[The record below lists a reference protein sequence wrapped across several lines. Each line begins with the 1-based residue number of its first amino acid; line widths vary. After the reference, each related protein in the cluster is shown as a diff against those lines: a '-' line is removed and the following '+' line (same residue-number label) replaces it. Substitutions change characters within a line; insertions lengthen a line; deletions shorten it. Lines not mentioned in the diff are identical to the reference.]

1 MPKATMIMRCL
12 CSSRLWSRSLICGRP
27 ELELLYVTC
36 GWQWR
41 RFGRKWFVLH
51 LRVYSMH
58 NILHWNKGWERPK
71 ASRGVRF
78 SKRRKGGISLRAER
92 ISLCMIVKDEEEL
105 LPHCLASV
113 QGAVDEIIVVDTGS
127 SDRSAEIAQQYGAV
141 VVGFE
146 WCEDFAAA
154 RNAGLERASGDWILF
169 LDADEALDRAARE
182 QIMSWTT
189 VSGCDG
195 LFLNIHNYTGTGQ
208 QGVTVNPVLR
218 LFRNAPEHRFEGRI
232 HEQIAG
238 AICRRNPEAA
248 FHVTDMVIHHYG
260 YQTAIVERKDKVN
273 RNVRLLQQ
281 AVEEEPGQPFH
292 HYNLGVEYLRVGEAE
307 RALETFGVARMGID
321 PAVTSYA
328 HLLFK
333 YEVRCLQH
341 LNRWQEALNRI
352 DAALELFPE
361 YTDLMHHRGVCADAL
376 GDADQAEYS
385 LREAV
390 RMGPPP
396 PIYHTEEGIGTYQT
410 WYTLGRL
417 LEGRA
422 DLEGAVDAYVEA
434 VRAKSSLLPPLYR
447 IFRIMRVS
455 GQEHQIPELVR
466 ERFALSSEE
475 ATHKVLGILE
485 QSRCYDA
492 ALQLLSGISSQP
504 SAEMRERLS
513 VAEAMLQIQQGR
525 WNKARLKLEPVQR
538 KKGLLA
544 ISSAQW
550 LERLEWIEGK
560 EVNGDDPLTLW
571 LKLSSQVGEGTNE
584 ESAVQTGRTVGL
596 RATKKKD
603 MNSSMDVTVAG
614 AEYDGWQALGLLM
627 EGCVQSGRWKE
638 LHSLIQMCR
647 QQLAGEGLSV
657 GESVR
662 VGEKEK
668 EMEGKKEKGQMSD
681 IESFPGASDTLTGTS
696 WLVKG
701 LVSAADHHLEV
712 FAQHADGQKHRC
724 WPVVQHIRLE
734 LPGADGFES

>member
-1 MPKATMIMRCL
+1 
-12 CSSRLWSRSLICGRP
+12 
-27 ELELLYVTC
+27 
-36 GWQWR
+36 
-41 RFGRKWFVLH
+41 
-51 LRVYSMH
+51 
-58 NILHWNKGWERPK
+58 
-71 ASRGVRF
+71 
-78 SKRRKGGISLRAER
+78 
-92 ISLCMIVKDEEEL
+92 MIVKDEEEL

-127 SDRSAEIAQQYGAV
+127 SDRSAEIAQQYGALV
-141 VVGFE
+141 VRFE

-182 QIMSWTT
+182 QIRSWAA

-232 HEQIAG
+232 HEQIAA
-238 AICRRNPEAA
+238 AICRRNSEAA
-248 FHVTDMVIHHYG
+248 FHVTDMIIHHYG

-281 AVEEEPGQPFH
+281 AVEEEPDQPFH

-341 LNRWQEALNRI
+341 LNRWQEALDRI

-376 GDADQAEYS
+376 GDADRAECS

-492 ALQLLSGISSQP
+492 ALQLLSVISSQP

-544 ISSAQW
+544 ISSARW

-571 LKLSSQVGEGTNE
+571 LKLSSQLGVVTNE
-584 ESAVQTGRTVGL
+584 ESAVQIGRTVGL

-647 QQLAGEGLSV
+647 QQLAGE
-657 GESVR
+657 SVR

-668 EMEGKKEKGQMSD
+668 VMEGKKENGKAGDM
-681 IESFPGASDTLTGTS
+681 ESFPGASDTLTGTS

-712 FAQHADGQKHRC
+712 FAQHADGQRHRC

>member
-1 MPKATMIMRCL
+1 M
-12 CSSRLWSRSLICGRP
+12 
-27 ELELLYVTC
+27 
-36 GWQWR
+36 
-41 RFGRKWFVLH
+41 
-51 LRVYSMH
+51 
-58 NILHWNKGWERPK
+58 
-71 ASRGVRF
+71 
-78 SKRRKGGISLRAER
+78 RAER
-92 ISLCMIVKDEEEL
+92 ISLCMIVKNEEEL

-127 SDRSAEIAQQYGAV
+127 SDRSAEIAQQYGAL

-182 QIMSWTT
+182 QIRSWTL

-232 HEQIAG
+232 HEQIAA

-281 AVEEEPGQPFH
+281 AVEEEPDQPFH

-341 LNRWQEALNRI
+341 LNRWQEALDRI

-376 GDADQAEYS
+376 GDADRAEYS

-544 ISSAQW
+544 ISSARW

-571 LKLSSQVGEGTNE
+571 LKRSSQVGVVTNE
-584 ESAVQTGRTVGL
+584 EVIVQTGRTAGL
-596 RATKKKD
+596 RATTKKD
-603 MNSSMDVTVAG
+603 TDSSIDGMVAG
-614 AEYDGWQALGLLM
+614 TEYDGWQALGLMM

-668 EMEGKKEKGQMSD
+668 EMEGKKENGKVSD
-681 IESFPGASDTLTGTS
+681 IESFPGALDTLTGTS
-696 WLVKG
+696 WLVSG

-712 FAQHADGQKHRC
+712 FAQHADGQRHRC

>member
-1 MPKATMIMRCL
+1 
-12 CSSRLWSRSLICGRP
+12 
-27 ELELLYVTC
+27 
-36 GWQWR
+36 
-41 RFGRKWFVLH
+41 
-51 LRVYSMH
+51 
-58 NILHWNKGWERPK
+58 
-71 ASRGVRF
+71 
-78 SKRRKGGISLRAER
+78 
-92 ISLCMIVKDEEEL
+92 MIVKDEEEL

-169 LDADEALDRAARE
+169 LDADEALDRASRE
-182 QIMSWTT
+182 QIRSWTS

-232 HEQIAG
+232 HEQIAA
-238 AICRRNPEAA
+238 AICRANPEAA
-248 FHVTDMVIHHYG
+248 FHVTEMVIHHYG

-281 AVEEEPGQPFH
+281 AVEEEPDQPFH

-341 LNRWQEALNRI
+341 LNRWQEALDRI

-376 GDADQAEYS
+376 GDADRAELS

-417 LEGRA
+417 LEGKA

-544 ISSAQW
+544 ISSARW

-584 ESAVQTGRTVGL
+584 EPDVQTGRIAGL

-603 MNSSMDVTVAG
+603 MDSSIDETVAG
-614 AEYDGWQALGLLM
+614 TEYDGWQALGLMM
-627 EGCVQSGRWKE
+627 EGGVQSGRWKE

-657 GESVR
+657 EQSVR

-668 EMEGKKEKGQMSD
+668 EMEGKKENGKVSD
-681 IESFPGASDTLTGTS
+681 IDSFPGASDTLTGTS

-712 FAQHADGQKHRC
+712 FAQHTDGQRHRC

>member
-1 MPKATMIMRCL
+1 MRA
-12 CSSRLWSRSLICGRP
+12 
-27 ELELLYVTC
+27 
-36 GWQWR
+36 
-41 RFGRKWFVLH
+41 K
-51 LRVYSMH
+51 
-58 NILHWNKGWERPK
+58 
-71 ASRGVRF
+71 
-78 SKRRKGGISLRAER
+78 R
-92 ISLCMIVKDEEEL
+92 ISLCLIVKDEEEL
-105 LPHCLASV
+105 LPHCLSSV
-113 QGAVDEIIVVDTGS
+113 QGAVDEVIVVDTGS

-146 WCEDFAAA
+146 WCDDFAAA

-182 QIMSWTT
+182 QIRSWTT

-232 HEQIAG
+232 HEQIAA

-248 FHVTDMVIHHYG
+248 FHVTDMIIHHYG

-281 AVEEEPGQPFH
+281 AVEEEPDQPFH

-341 LNRWQEALNRI
+341 LNRWQEALDRI

-361 YTDLMHHRGVCADAL
+361 YTDLMHHRGVCADEL
-376 GDADQAEYS
+376 GDADRAECS

-417 LEGRA
+417 LEGKA

-455 GQEHQIPELVR
+455 GQEHQIPELVT
-466 ERFALSSEE
+466 ERFALGSEE

-485 QSRCYDA
+485 QSRCYEA
-492 ALQLLSGISSQP
+492 ALQLLTGVSTQP

-525 WNKARLKLEPVQR
+525 WHKARLKLEPVQR

-544 ISSAQW
+544 ISSARW
-550 LERLEWIEGK
+550 LERLEWLEGK
-560 EVNGDDPLTLW
+560 EVSGDDPLTLW
-571 LKLSSQVGEGTNE
+571 LKRGSQVGAVTNE
-584 ESAVQTGRTVGL
+584 EPAVQTGRIAGL
-596 RATKKKD
+596 RATKKRDTDSD
-603 MNSSMDVTVAG
+603 MDGTVAG
-614 AEYDGWQALGLLM
+614 AEYDGWQALGLMM

-647 QQLAGEGLSV
+647 QQLVGDDLSV
-657 GESVR
+657 GDSIR
-662 VGEKEK
+662 VEEKEK
-668 EMEGKKEKGQMSD
+668 EMDGKKENGKVSD

-712 FAQHADGQKHRC
+712 FAQHTDGQRHRC

-734 LPGADGFES
+734 LPGADGFEN

>member
-1 MPKATMIMRCL
+1 M
-12 CSSRLWSRSLICGRP
+12 
-27 ELELLYVTC
+27 
-36 GWQWR
+36 
-41 RFGRKWFVLH
+41 
-51 LRVYSMH
+51 
-58 NILHWNKGWERPK
+58 
-71 ASRGVRF
+71 
-78 SKRRKGGISLRAER
+78 RAER

-113 QGAVDEIIVVDTGS
+113 QGAVDEIIVVDTDS
-127 SDRSAEIAQQYGAV
+127 SDRSAEIAQQYGALV
-141 VVGFE
+141 VRFE

-182 QIMSWTT
+182 QIRSWTT

-195 LFLNIHNYTGTGQ
+195 LFLNIHNYTGSGQ

-232 HEQIAG
+232 HEQIAA

-281 AVEEEPGQPFH
+281 AVEEEPDQPFH

-307 RALETFGVARMGID
+307 RALETFGMARMGID

-341 LNRWQEALNRI
+341 LNRWQEALDRI

-376 GDADQAEYS
+376 GDADRAEYS

-410 WYTLGRL
+410 WHTLGRL

-466 ERFALSSEE
+466 ERFALSSEG

-544 ISSAQW
+544 ISSARW

-560 EVNGDDPLTLW
+560 KVNGDDPLTLW
-571 LKLSSQVGEGTNE
+571 LKRSSQVGEGTNE

-596 RATKKKD
+596 RAIKKKD
-603 MNSSMDVTVAG
+603 MDSSIDGTVAG
-614 AEYDGWQALGLLM
+614 REYDGWQALGLMM

-647 QQLAGEGLSV
+647 QQLAGAGLSV
-657 GESVR
+657 EQSVR
-662 VGEKEK
+662 MGEKEK
-668 EMEGKKEKGQMSD
+668 EMEGKKENGKVSD
-681 IESFPGASDTLTGTS
+681 IDSFPGASDTLTGTS

-701 LVSAADHHLEV
+701 LISAADHHLEV
-712 FAQHADGQKHRC
+712 FAQHADGQRHRC

>member
-1 MPKATMIMRCL
+1 M
-12 CSSRLWSRSLICGRP
+12 
-27 ELELLYVTC
+27 
-36 GWQWR
+36 
-41 RFGRKWFVLH
+41 
-51 LRVYSMH
+51 
-58 NILHWNKGWERPK
+58 
-71 ASRGVRF
+71 
-78 SKRRKGGISLRAER
+78 RAER

-113 QGAVDEIIVVDTGS
+113 QGAVDEMIVVDTGS
-127 SDRSAEIAQQYGAV
+127 SDRSAEIAKQYGAV
-141 VVGFE
+141 VVAFE

-182 QIMSWTT
+182 QIRSWTA

-218 LFRNAPEHRFEGRI
+218 LFRNASEHRFEGRI
-232 HEQIAG
+232 HEQIAA

-281 AVEEEPGQPFH
+281 AVEEEPDQPFH

-321 PAVTSYA
+321 PAMTSYA

-341 LNRWQEALNRI
+341 LNRWQEALDRI

-376 GDADQAEYS
+376 GDADRAEYS
-385 LREAV
+385 LREAI

-525 WNKARLKLEPVQR
+525 WNKARLKLEPVRR

-544 ISSAQW
+544 ISSARW

-560 EVNGDDPLTLW
+560 KVNGDDPLTLW
-571 LKLSSQVGEGTNE
+571 LKRSSQVGEGTNE

-603 MNSSMDVTVAG
+603 MDSSIDGMVAG
-614 AEYDGWQALGLLM
+614 TEYDGWQALGLMM

-647 QQLAGEGLSV
+647 QQLAGAGLLV
-657 GESVR
+657 GESGR
-662 VGEKEK
+662 VEEKEK
-668 EMEGKKEKGQMSD
+668 EMEGKKENGKAGDM
-681 IESFPGASDTLTGTS
+681 ESFPGASDTLTGTS

-712 FAQHADGQKHRC
+712 FAQHADGQRHRC

>member
-1 MPKATMIMRCL
+1 M
-12 CSSRLWSRSLICGRP
+12 
-27 ELELLYVTC
+27 
-36 GWQWR
+36 
-41 RFGRKWFVLH
+41 
-51 LRVYSMH
+51 
-58 NILHWNKGWERPK
+58 
-71 ASRGVRF
+71 
-78 SKRRKGGISLRAER
+78 RAER

-127 SDRSAEIAQQYGAV
+127 SDRSAEIAQQYGAL

-169 LDADEALDRAARE
+169 LDADEALDRVARE
-182 QIMSWTT
+182 QIRSWTS

-232 HEQIAG
+232 HEQIAA

-281 AVEEEPGQPFH
+281 AVEEEPNQPFH

-333 YEVRCLQH
+333 YEIRCLQH
-341 LNRWQEALNRI
+341 LNRWQEALDRI

-376 GDADQAEYS
+376 GDADRAEYS

-492 ALQLLSGISSQP
+492 ALQLLPGISSQP

-538 KKGLLA
+538 KKGMLA
-544 ISSAQW
+544 ISSARW

-584 ESAVQTGRTVGL
+584 EPDVKTGRIAGL

-603 MNSSMDVTVAG
+603 TDSGMDGTVAG
-614 AEYDGWQALGLLM
+614 AEYDGWQALGLMM

-657 GESVR
+657 EQSVR

-668 EMEGKKEKGQMSD
+668 EMEGKKENGKVSD
-681 IESFPGASDTLTGTS
+681 IDSFPGASDTLTGTS

-712 FAQHADGQKHRC
+712 FAQHTDGQRHRC

>member
-1 MPKATMIMRCL
+1 
-12 CSSRLWSRSLICGRP
+12 
-27 ELELLYVTC
+27 
-36 GWQWR
+36 
-41 RFGRKWFVLH
+41 
-51 LRVYSMH
+51 
-58 NILHWNKGWERPK
+58 
-71 ASRGVRF
+71 
-78 SKRRKGGISLRAER
+78 
-92 ISLCMIVKDEEEL
+92 MIVKDEEEL

-113 QGAVDEIIVVDTGS
+113 QGAVDEMIVVDTGS

-141 VVGFE
+141 VVAFE

-182 QIMSWTT
+182 QIRSWTA

-218 LFRNAPEHRFEGRI
+218 LFRNAPSHRFEGRI
-232 HEQIAG
+232 HEQIAA
-238 AICRRNPEAA
+238 AICRGNPEAA

-281 AVEEEPGQPFH
+281 AVEEEPDQPFH

-341 LNRWQEALNRI
+341 LNRWQEALDRI

-361 YTDLMHHRGVCADAL
+361 YTDLMHHRAVCAEAL
-376 GDADQAEYS
+376 GDADLAEYS
-385 LREAV
+385 LREAI

-417 LEGRA
+417 LEGRG

-466 ERFALSSEE
+466 ERFALGSEE

-492 ALQLLSGISSQP
+492 ALQLLPDVSSQP
-504 SAEMRERLS
+504 TGEMRERLS

-544 ISSAQW
+544 ISSARW
-550 LERLEWIEGK
+550 LERLKWVEGK

-571 LKLSSQVGEGTNE
+571 LKRSSQLGAVTNE
-584 ESAVQTGRTVGL
+584 EMVVQAGRTVGL
-596 RATKKKD
+596 RATTKKD
-603 MNSSMDVTVAG
+603 MDSGMDGTVAG
-614 AEYDGWQALGLLM
+614 AEYDGWQALGLMM

-638 LHSLIQMCR
+638 LHSLIQICR

-662 VGEKEK
+662 AGEKEK
-668 EMEGKKEKGQMSD
+668 EMEGKMEKGKAGDM
-681 IESFPGASDTLTGTS
+681 ESFPGASDTLTGTS

-701 LVSAADHHLEV
+701 LVSAADHHLEI
-712 FAQHADGQKHRC
+712 FAQHADGQRHRC

>member
-1 MPKATMIMRCL
+1 
-12 CSSRLWSRSLICGRP
+12 
-27 ELELLYVTC
+27 
-36 GWQWR
+36 
-41 RFGRKWFVLH
+41 
-51 LRVYSMH
+51 
-58 NILHWNKGWERPK
+58 
-71 ASRGVRF
+71 
-78 SKRRKGGISLRAER
+78 
-92 ISLCMIVKDEEEL
+92 MIVKDEEEL

-141 VVGFE
+141 VVRVE

-169 LDADEALDRAARE
+169 LDADEALDRVARE
-182 QIMSWTT
+182 QIRSWTS

-232 HEQIAG
+232 HEQIAA

-281 AVEEEPGQPFH
+281 AVEEEPDQPFH

-333 YEVRCLQH
+333 YEIRCLQH
-341 LNRWQEALNRI
+341 LNRWQEALDRI

-376 GDADQAEYS
+376 GDADRAELS

-475 ATHKVLGILE
+475 AAHKVLGILE
-485 QSRCYDA
+485 QSRCYDV

-544 ISSAQW
+544 ISSARW

-560 EVNGDDPLTLW
+560 KANGDDPLTLW
-571 LKLSSQVGEGTNE
+571 LKRSSQVGEGTNE

-603 MNSSMDVTVAG
+603 MDSSIDGTVAG
-614 AEYDGWQALGLLM
+614 TEYDGWQALGLMM

-657 GESVR
+657 EQSVR

-668 EMEGKKEKGQMSD
+668 EMEGKKENGKVSD

-712 FAQHADGQKHRC
+712 FAQHADGQRHRC
-724 WPVVQHIRLE
+724 WPIVQHIRLE
-734 LPGADGFES
+734 LPGADGFEI

>member
-1 MPKATMIMRCL
+1 M
-12 CSSRLWSRSLICGRP
+12 
-27 ELELLYVTC
+27 
-36 GWQWR
+36 Q
-41 RFGRKWFVLH
+41 
-51 LRVYSMH
+51 
-58 NILHWNKGWERPK
+58 
-71 ASRGVRF
+71 
-78 SKRRKGGISLRAER
+78 AER

-113 QGAVDEIIVVDTGS
+113 QGAVDEVIVVDTGS
-127 SDRSAEIAQQYGAV
+127 SDRSAKIAQQYGAMV
-141 VVGFE
+141 VAFE
-146 WCEDFAAA
+146 WCDDFAAA

-182 QIMSWTT
+182 QIRSWTT

-232 HEQIAG
+232 HEQIAV
-238 AICRRNPEAA
+238 AICRGNPEAA

-260 YQTAIVERKDKVN
+260 YQTAIVESKDKVN

-281 AVEEEPGQPFH
+281 AVEEEPDQPFH

-307 RALETFGVARMGID
+307 RALETFAVARMGID

-341 LNRWQEALNRI
+341 LNRWQEALDRI

-376 GDADQAEYS
+376 GDADRAELS

-417 LEGRA
+417 LEGKA

-455 GQEHQIPELVR
+455 GQEHQIPELVT
-466 ERFALSSEE
+466 ERFALGSEE

-485 QSRCYDA
+485 QSRCYEA
-492 ALQLLSGISSQP
+492 ALELLSGVFSQP
-504 SAEMRERLS
+504 SGEMRERLS
-513 VAEAMLQIQQGR
+513 VAEAMLHIQQGR
-525 WNKARLKLEPVQR
+525 WNKARLKLEPVKR

-544 ISSAQW
+544 LPSARW

-560 EVNGDDPLTLW
+560 EINGDDPLTLW
-571 LKLSSQVGEGTNE
+571 LKRSSQVGAITNE
-584 ESAVQTGRTVGL
+584 EPAVQTGRIAGL

-603 MNSSMDVTVAG
+603 TDSGMDGTVAG
-614 AEYDGWQALGLLM
+614 AEYDGWQALGLMM
-627 EGCVQSGRWKE
+627 EGCIQSGRWKE

-647 QQLAGEGLSV
+647 QQLVGDDLSV
-657 GESVR
+657 GENVR
-662 VGEKEK
+662 VEEKENLN
-668 EMEGKKEKGQMSD
+668 ENGM
-681 IESFPGASDTLTGTS
+681 ESFPGASDTLAGTD

-701 LVSAADHHLEV
+701 LVSAVDHHLEV
-712 FAQHADGQKHRC
+712 FAQRTNGQRHRC

-734 LPGADGFES
+734 LPGSDGFES

>member
-1 MPKATMIMRCL
+1 
-12 CSSRLWSRSLICGRP
+12 
-27 ELELLYVTC
+27 
-36 GWQWR
+36 
-41 RFGRKWFVLH
+41 
-51 LRVYSMH
+51 
-58 NILHWNKGWERPK
+58 
-71 ASRGVRF
+71 
-78 SKRRKGGISLRAER
+78 
-92 ISLCMIVKDEEEL
+92 MIVKDEEEL

-127 SDRSAEIAQQYGAV
+127 SDRSAEIAQQYGAL

-146 WCEDFAAA
+146 WCDDFAAA

-182 QIMSWTT
+182 QIRSWTS

-232 HEQIAG
+232 HEQIAA
-238 AICRRNPEAA
+238 AICRGNPEAA

-281 AVEEEPGQPFH
+281 AVEEEPDQPFH

-307 RALETFGVARMGID
+307 RALETFGVARMGIN

-333 YEVRCLQH
+333 YEVRCLQQ
-341 LNRWQEALNRI
+341 LNRWREALDRI

-361 YTDLMHHRGVCADAL
+361 YTDLMHHHGVCAEAL
-376 GDADQAEYS
+376 GDADRAEYS
-385 LREAV
+385 LREAI

-544 ISSAQW
+544 ISSARW
-550 LERLEWIEGK
+550 LERLEWIEGEK
-560 EVNGDDPLTLW
+560 ANGDDPLTLW
-571 LKLSSQVGEGTNE
+571 LKRSSQVGEGTNE

-603 MNSSMDVTVAG
+603 MDSSIDGTVAG
-614 AEYDGWQALGLLM
+614 TEYDGWQALGLMM

-657 GESVR
+657 EQSVR

-668 EMEGKKEKGQMSD
+668 EMEGKKENGKVSD
-681 IESFPGASDTLTGTS
+681 IDSFPGASDTLTGTS

-712 FAQHADGQKHRC
+712 FAQHADGQRHRC

>member
-1 MPKATMIMRCL
+1 M
-12 CSSRLWSRSLICGRP
+12 
-27 ELELLYVTC
+27 
-36 GWQWR
+36 
-41 RFGRKWFVLH
+41 
-51 LRVYSMH
+51 
-58 NILHWNKGWERPK
+58 
-71 ASRGVRF
+71 
-78 SKRRKGGISLRAER
+78 RAER

-182 QIMSWTT
+182 QIRSWTA

-232 HEQIAG
+232 HEQIAA
-238 AICRRNPEAA
+238 AICRRNSEAA

-281 AVEEEPGQPFH
+281 AVEEEPDQPFH

-307 RALETFGVARMGID
+307 QALETFGVARTGID

-333 YEVRCLQH
+333 YEIRCLQH

-492 ALQLLSGISSQP
+492 ALQLLSVISSQP

-603 MNSSMDVTVAG
+603 MDSSMDVTVAG

-647 QQLAGEGLSV
+647 QQLAGDDLSV

-662 VGEKEK
+662 VEEEEKEKEK
-668 EMEGKKEKGQMSD
+668 EMEGKKENGKAGDM
-681 IESFPGASDTLTGTS
+681 ESFPGASDTLTGTS

-712 FAQHADGQKHRC
+712 FAQHADGQRHRC

>member
-1 MPKATMIMRCL
+1 M
-12 CSSRLWSRSLICGRP
+12 
-27 ELELLYVTC
+27 
-36 GWQWR
+36 
-41 RFGRKWFVLH
+41 
-51 LRVYSMH
+51 
-58 NILHWNKGWERPK
+58 
-71 ASRGVRF
+71 
-78 SKRRKGGISLRAER
+78 RAER
-92 ISLCMIVKDEEEL
+92 ISLCMIVKDEEEW

-127 SDRSAEIAQQYGAV
+127 SDRSAEIVQQYGALV
-141 VVGFE
+141 VRFE
-146 WCEDFAAA
+146 WRDDFAAA

-169 LDADEALDRAARE
+169 LDADEALDRVARE
-182 QIMSWTT
+182 QIRSWTS

-232 HEQIAG
+232 HEQIAA

-281 AVEEEPGQPFH
+281 AVEEEPDQPFH

-307 RALETFGVARMGID
+307 RALETFGVARMGIN

-333 YEVRCLQH
+333 YEVRCLQQ
-341 LNRWQEALNRI
+341 LNRWREALDRI

-361 YTDLMHHRGVCADAL
+361 YTDLMHHHGVCAEAL
-376 GDADQAEYS
+376 GDADRAEYS
-385 LREAV
+385 LREAI

-544 ISSAQW
+544 ISSARW
-550 LERLEWIEGK
+550 LERLEWIEGEK
-560 EVNGDDPLTLW
+560 ANGDDPLTLW
-571 LKLSSQVGEGTNE
+571 LKRSSQVGEGTNE

-603 MNSSMDVTVAG
+603 MDSSIDGTVAG
-614 AEYDGWQALGLLM
+614 TEYDGWQALGLMM

-657 GESVR
+657 EQSVR

-668 EMEGKKEKGQMSD
+668 EMEGKKENGKVSD

-712 FAQHADGQKHRC
+712 FAQHADGQRHRC
-724 WPVVQHIRLE
+724 WPIVQHIRLE

>member
-1 MPKATMIMRCL
+1 
-12 CSSRLWSRSLICGRP
+12 
-27 ELELLYVTC
+27 
-36 GWQWR
+36 
-41 RFGRKWFVLH
+41 
-51 LRVYSMH
+51 
-58 NILHWNKGWERPK
+58 
-71 ASRGVRF
+71 
-78 SKRRKGGISLRAER
+78 
-92 ISLCMIVKDEEEL
+92 MIVKDEEEL

-113 QGAVDEIIVVDTGS
+113 QGAVDEMIVVDTGS
-127 SDRSAEIAQQYGAV
+127 SDRSAEIAKQYGAV
-141 VVGFE
+141 VVAFE

-182 QIMSWTT
+182 QIRSWTA

-218 LFRNAPEHRFEGRI
+218 LFRNASEHRFEGRI
-232 HEQIAG
+232 HEQIAA

-281 AVEEEPGQPFH
+281 AVEEEPDQPFH

-321 PAVTSYA
+321 PAMTSYA

-341 LNRWQEALNRI
+341 LNRWQEALDRI

-361 YTDLMHHRGVCADAL
+361 YTDLMHYRGICAEAL
-376 GDADQAEYS
+376 GDADRAEYS
-385 LREAV
+385 LREAI

-466 ERFALSSEE
+466 ERFALVSEE

-492 ALQLLSGISSQP
+492 ALQLLSGVSSQP
-504 SAEMRERLS
+504 TGEMRERLS

-525 WNKARLKLEPVQR
+525 WNKARLKLEPVRR

-544 ISSAQW
+544 ISSARW
-550 LERLEWIEGK
+550 LERLEWVEGK

-571 LKLSSQVGEGTNE
+571 LKRSSQVGEGTNE

-603 MNSSMDVTVAG
+603 MDSSIDGMVAG
-614 AEYDGWQALGLLM
+614 TEYDGWQALGLMM

-647 QQLAGEGLSV
+647 QQLAGESG
-657 GESVR
+657 R
-662 VGEKEK
+662 VEEKEK
-668 EMEGKKEKGQMSD
+668 EMEGKKENGKAGDM
-681 IESFPGASDTLTGTS
+681 ESFPGASDTLTGTS

-712 FAQHADGQKHRC
+712 FAQHADGQRHRC

>member
-1 MPKATMIMRCL
+1 
-12 CSSRLWSRSLICGRP
+12 
-27 ELELLYVTC
+27 
-36 GWQWR
+36 
-41 RFGRKWFVLH
+41 
-51 LRVYSMH
+51 
-58 NILHWNKGWERPK
+58 
-71 ASRGVRF
+71 
-78 SKRRKGGISLRAER
+78 
-92 ISLCMIVKDEEEL
+92 MIVKDEEEL

-113 QGAVDEIIVVDTGS
+113 QGAVDEVIVVDTGS
-127 SDRSAEIAQQYGAV
+127 TDRSAEIAQQHGAV
-141 VVGFE
+141 VVRFE
-146 WCEDFAAA
+146 WCDDFAAA

-169 LDADEALDRAARE
+169 LDADEALDATARE
-182 QIMSWTT
+182 QIRSWTT

-208 QGVTVNPVLR
+208 QGGTVNPVLR
-218 LFRNAPEHRFEGRI
+218 LFRNAPEHRFQGRI
-232 HEQIAG
+232 HEQIAA
-238 AICRRNPEAA
+238 AICRGNPDAV

-281 AVEEEPGQPFH
+281 AVEEEPDQPFH
-292 HYNLGVEYLRVGEAE
+292 YYNLGVEYLRVGEAE
-307 RALETFGVARMGID
+307 RALEMFGVARMGID
-321 PAVTSYA
+321 PTVTSYA

-341 LNRWQEALNRI
+341 LNRWQEALDRI

-361 YTDLMHHRGVCADAL
+361 YTDLMHHRGMCADAL
-376 GDADQAEYS
+376 GDADRAELS

-396 PIYHTEEGIGTYQT
+396 AIYHTEEGIGTYQT

-455 GQEHQIPELVR
+455 GQEHQIPELVT
-466 ERFALSSEE
+466 ERFALGSKE

-492 ALQLLSGISSQP
+492 ALELLSALSSQP
-504 SAEMRERLS
+504 SGEMRERLS
-513 VAEAMLQIQQGR
+513 VAEAMLQIQRGR
-525 WNKARLKLEPVQR
+525 WNKARLKLEPVKR

-544 ISSAQW
+544 VPSAQW

-560 EVNGDDPLTLW
+560 EVSGDDPLTLW
-571 LKLSSQVGEGTNE
+571 LKRSSQLGEGTNE
-584 ESAVQTGRTVGL
+584 ESSVSG
-596 RATKKKD
+596 
-603 MNSSMDVTVAG
+603 TVAG
-614 AEYDGWQALGLLM
+614 AEYDGWQALGLMM
-627 EGCVQSGRWKE
+627 EGCVQSGQWKE

-647 QQLAGEGLSV
+647 QQLAGDDLSV

-668 EMEGKKEKGQMSD
+668 ENLNVNE
-681 IESFPGASDTLTGTS
+681 IESFPGASDSRAGTS
-696 WLVKG
+696 SLVKG

-712 FAQHADGQKHRC
+712 FAQHTNGNRHRC

>member
-1 MPKATMIMRCL
+1 
-12 CSSRLWSRSLICGRP
+12 
-27 ELELLYVTC
+27 
-36 GWQWR
+36 
-41 RFGRKWFVLH
+41 
-51 LRVYSMH
+51 
-58 NILHWNKGWERPK
+58 
-71 ASRGVRF
+71 
-78 SKRRKGGISLRAER
+78 
-92 ISLCMIVKDEEEL
+92 MIVKDEEEL

-127 SDRSAEIAQQYGAV
+127 SDRSAEIAQQYGALV
-141 VVGFE
+141 VRFE

-182 QIMSWTT
+182 QIRSWTA

-232 HEQIAG
+232 HEQIAA
-238 AICRRNPEAA
+238 AICRSNSEAA

-281 AVEEEPGQPFH
+281 AVEEEPDQPFH

-341 LNRWQEALNRI
+341 LNRWQEALDRI

-376 GDADQAEYS
+376 GDADRAEYS

-544 ISSAQW
+544 ISSARW

-560 EVNGDDPLTLW
+560 KANGDDPLTLW
-571 LKLSSQVGEGTNE
+571 LKRSSQVGEGTNE

-603 MNSSMDVTVAG
+603 MDSSIDGTVAG
-614 AEYDGWQALGLLM
+614 TEYDGWQALGLMM

-657 GESVR
+657 EQSVR

-668 EMEGKKEKGQMSD
+668 EMEGKKENGKVSD
-681 IESFPGASDTLTGTS
+681 IDSFPGASDTLTGTS

-712 FAQHADGQKHRC
+712 FAQHTDGQRHRC

>member
-1 MPKATMIMRCL
+1 
-12 CSSRLWSRSLICGRP
+12 
-27 ELELLYVTC
+27 
-36 GWQWR
+36 
-41 RFGRKWFVLH
+41 
-51 LRVYSMH
+51 
-58 NILHWNKGWERPK
+58 
-71 ASRGVRF
+71 
-78 SKRRKGGISLRAER
+78 
-92 ISLCMIVKDEEEL
+92 MIVKDEEEL

-113 QGAVDEIIVVDTGS
+113 QGAVDEIIVVDTDS
-127 SDRSAEIAQQYGAV
+127 SDRSAEIAQQYGALV
-141 VVGFE
+141 VRFE

-182 QIMSWTT
+182 QIRSWTT

-195 LFLNIHNYTGTGQ
+195 LFLNIHNYTGSGQ

-232 HEQIAG
+232 HEQIAA

-281 AVEEEPGQPFH
+281 AVEEEPDQPFH

-307 RALETFGVARMGID
+307 RALETFGMARMGID

-341 LNRWQEALNRI
+341 LNRWQEALDRI

-376 GDADQAEYS
+376 GDADRAEYS

-410 WYTLGRL
+410 WHTLGRL

-466 ERFALSSEE
+466 ERFALSSEG

-544 ISSAQW
+544 ISSARW

-560 EVNGDDPLTLW
+560 KVNGDDPLTLW
-571 LKLSSQVGEGTNE
+571 LKRSSQVGEGTNE

-596 RATKKKD
+596 RAIKKKD
-603 MNSSMDVTVAG
+603 MDSSIDGTVAG
-614 AEYDGWQALGLLM
+614 REYDGWQALGLMM

-647 QQLAGEGLSV
+647 QQLAGAGLSV
-657 GESVR
+657 EQSVR
-662 VGEKEK
+662 MGEKEK
-668 EMEGKKEKGQMSD
+668 EMEGKKENGKVSD
-681 IESFPGASDTLTGTS
+681 IDSFPGASDTLTGTS

-712 FAQHADGQKHRC
+712 FAQHTDGQRHRC

>member
-1 MPKATMIMRCL
+1 
-12 CSSRLWSRSLICGRP
+12 
-27 ELELLYVTC
+27 
-36 GWQWR
+36 
-41 RFGRKWFVLH
+41 
-51 LRVYSMH
+51 
-58 NILHWNKGWERPK
+58 
-71 ASRGVRF
+71 
-78 SKRRKGGISLRAER
+78 
-92 ISLCMIVKDEEEL
+92 MIVKDEEEL
-105 LPHCLASV
+105 LPQCLASV
-113 QGAVDEIIVVDTGS
+113 QGAVDEMIVVDTGS
-127 SDRSAEIAQQYGAV
+127 SDRSVQIAQQHGAV
-141 VVGFE
+141 VVPFE
-146 WCEDFAAA
+146 WCDDFAAA
-154 RNAGLERASGDWILF
+154 RNAGLEQASGDWILF
-169 LDADEALDRAARE
+169 LDADEALDGAARE
-182 QIMSWTT
+182 QIRSWTA

-208 QGVTVNPVLR
+208 QGATVNPVLR
-218 LFRNAPEHRFEGRI
+218 LFRNAPGHRFEGRI
-232 HEQIAG
+232 HEQIAA
-238 AICRRNPEAA
+238 AICRGNPEAA

-260 YQTAIVERKDKVN
+260 YQTAIVESKDKVN

-281 AVEEEPGQPFH
+281 AVEEEPDQPFH

-341 LNRWQEALNRI
+341 LNRWQEALDRI

-376 GDADQAEYS
+376 GDTDRAEYS
-385 LREAV
+385 FREAV

-396 PIYHTEEGIGTYQT
+396 PVYHTEEGMGTYQT

-466 ERFALSSEE
+466 ERFALGSEE
-475 ATHKVLGILE
+475 VTHKVLGILE

-492 ALQLLSGISSQP
+492 ALQLLPGISSQP
-504 SAEMRERLS
+504 TGEMRERLS
-513 VAEAMLQIQQGR
+513 VAEAMLHIQQGR
-525 WNKARLKLEPVQR
+525 WNKARQKLQPVQR
-538 KKGLLA
+538 KKGQLA
-544 ISSAQW
+544 ILSARW

-571 LKLSSQVGEGTNE
+571 LKRSSQLGVVTNE
-584 ESAVQTGRTVGL
+584 ELVGQTGRTVGL
-596 RATKKKD
+596 RATTKKVMD
-603 MNSSMDVTVAG
+603 PSMDGTIAG
-614 AEYDGWQALGLLM
+614 AEYDGWQALGLMM

-662 VGEKEK
+662 AGEKENL
-668 EMEGKKEKGQMSD
+668 MEGKKEKGKAGD
-681 IESFPGASDTLTGTS
+681 TESFPGASDTLTGTS

-712 FAQHADGQKHRC
+712 LVQHTDGQRHHC
-724 WPVVQHIRLE
+724 WPVIQHIRLE
-734 LPGADGFES
+734 LPGVDGFES

>member
-1 MPKATMIMRCL
+1 
-12 CSSRLWSRSLICGRP
+12 
-27 ELELLYVTC
+27 
-36 GWQWR
+36 
-41 RFGRKWFVLH
+41 
-51 LRVYSMH
+51 
-58 NILHWNKGWERPK
+58 
-71 ASRGVRF
+71 
-78 SKRRKGGISLRAER
+78 LRADR

-113 QGAVDEIIVVDTGS
+113 QGAVDEMIVVDTGS
-127 SDRSAEIAQQYGAV
+127 SDHSAEIAKQYGAEV
-141 VVGFE
+141 VAFE
-146 WCEDFAAA
+146 WCDDFAAA

-182 QIMSWTT
+182 QIRSWTG

-232 HEQIAG
+232 HEQIAA
-238 AICRRNPEAA
+238 AICRGNPEAA

-281 AVEEEPGQPFH
+281 AVEEEPDQPFH

-307 RALETFGVARMGID
+307 RALETFAVARMGID

-341 LNRWQEALNRI
+341 LNRWQEALDRI

-376 GDADQAEYS
+376 GDADRAEYS

-455 GQEHQIPELVR
+455 GQEHQIPELVT
-466 ERFALSSEE
+466 ERFALRSEE

-485 QSRCYDA
+485 QSRCYEA
-492 ALQLLSGISSQP
+492 ALQLLPGVSTQP
-504 SAEMRERLS
+504 SGEMRERLS

-525 WNKARLKLEPVQR
+525 WHKARLKLEPVQR

-544 ISSAQW
+544 ISSARW

-571 LKLSSQVGEGTNE
+571 LKRSSQVGEGTNE

-603 MNSSMDVTVAG
+603 MNSSMDGTFAE
-614 AEYDGWQALGLLM
+614 AEYDSWQALGLLM

-647 QQLAGEGLSV
+647 QQLAGDDSSV

-662 VGEKEK
+662 VEEKEILN
-668 EMEGKKEKGQMSD
+668 ENGV
-681 IESFPGASDTLTGTS
+681 ESFPGASDTLAGTS

-712 FAQHADGQKHRC
+712 FAQRTNGQRHRC
-724 WPVVQHIRLE
+724 WPVIQHIRLE

>member
-1 MPKATMIMRCL
+1 
-12 CSSRLWSRSLICGRP
+12 
-27 ELELLYVTC
+27 
-36 GWQWR
+36 
-41 RFGRKWFVLH
+41 
-51 LRVYSMH
+51 
-58 NILHWNKGWERPK
+58 
-71 ASRGVRF
+71 
-78 SKRRKGGISLRAER
+78 
-92 ISLCMIVKDEEEL
+92 MIVKDEEEL

-113 QGAVDEIIVVDTGS
+113 QGAVDEMIVVDTGS
-127 SDRSAEIAQQYGAV
+127 SDHSAEIAKQYGAEV
-141 VVGFE
+141 VAFE
-146 WCEDFAAA
+146 WCDDFAAA

-182 QIMSWTT
+182 QIRSWTG

-232 HEQIAG
+232 HEQIAA
-238 AICRRNPEAA
+238 AICRGNPEAA

-281 AVEEEPGQPFH
+281 AVEEEPDQPFH

-307 RALETFGVARMGID
+307 RALETFAVARMGID

-341 LNRWQEALNRI
+341 LNRWQEALDRI

-376 GDADQAEYS
+376 GDADRAEYS

-455 GQEHQIPELVR
+455 GQEHQIPELVT
-466 ERFALSSEE
+466 ERFALRSEE

-485 QSRCYDA
+485 QSRCYEA
-492 ALQLLSGISSQP
+492 ALQLLPGVSTQP
-504 SAEMRERLS
+504 SGEMRERLS

-525 WNKARLKLEPVQR
+525 WHKARLKLEPVQR

-544 ISSAQW
+544 ISSARW

-571 LKLSSQVGEGTNE
+571 LKRSSQVGEGTNE

-603 MNSSMDVTVAG
+603 MNSSMDGTFAE
-614 AEYDGWQALGLLM
+614 AEYDSWQALGLLM

-647 QQLAGEGLSV
+647 QQLAGDDSSV

-662 VGEKEK
+662 VEEKEILN
-668 EMEGKKEKGQMSD
+668 ENGV
-681 IESFPGASDTLTGTS
+681 ESFPGASDTLAGTS

-712 FAQHADGQKHRC
+712 FAQRTNGQRHRC
-724 WPVVQHIRLE
+724 WPVIQHIRLE

>member
-1 MPKATMIMRCL
+1 
-12 CSSRLWSRSLICGRP
+12 
-27 ELELLYVTC
+27 
-36 GWQWR
+36 
-41 RFGRKWFVLH
+41 
-51 LRVYSMH
+51 
-58 NILHWNKGWERPK
+58 
-71 ASRGVRF
+71 
-78 SKRRKGGISLRAER
+78 
-92 ISLCMIVKDEEEL
+92 MIVKDEEEL

-127 SDRSAEIAQQYGAV
+127 SDRSAEIAQQYGALV
-141 VVGFE
+141 VRFE

-154 RNAGLERASGDWILF
+154 RNVGLERASGDWILF

-182 QIMSWTT
+182 QIRSWTS

-232 HEQIAG
+232 HEQIAA
-238 AICRRNPEAA
+238 AICRGNPEAA
-248 FHVTDMVIHHYG
+248 FHVTDMIIHHYG

-281 AVEEEPGQPFH
+281 AVEEEPDQPFH

-341 LNRWQEALNRI
+341 LNRWQEALDRI

-361 YTDLMHHRGVCADAL
+361 YTDLMHHRGVCAEAL
-376 GDADQAEYS
+376 GDSDRAEYS

-417 LEGRA
+417 LEGRS
-422 DLEGAVDAYVEA
+422 DLEGAVDAYIEA

-485 QSRCYDA
+485 HSRCYDA
-492 ALQLLSGISSQP
+492 ALQLLSDISSQP

-544 ISSAQW
+544 ISSARW

-560 EVNGDDPLTLW
+560 KVNGDDPLTLW
-571 LKLSSQVGEGTNE
+571 LKRSSQVGEGTNE
-584 ESAVQTGRTVGL
+584 EPAVQTGRIAGL

-603 MNSSMDVTVAG
+603 TDSGTDGTYVS
-614 AEYDGWQALGLLM
+614 AEYDGWQALGLM
-627 EGCVQSGRWKE
+627 VEGCVQSGKWKE

-657 GESVR
+657 GQSVR
-662 VGEKEK
+662 AGEKEK
-668 EMEGKKEKGQMSD
+668 EMEGKKEKGKVSD

-712 FAQHADGQKHRC
+712 FAQHADGQRHRC

-734 LPGADGFES
+734 LPGADGFEN

>member
-1 MPKATMIMRCL
+1 M
-12 CSSRLWSRSLICGRP
+12 
-27 ELELLYVTC
+27 
-36 GWQWR
+36 
-41 RFGRKWFVLH
+41 
-51 LRVYSMH
+51 
-58 NILHWNKGWERPK
+58 
-71 ASRGVRF
+71 
-78 SKRRKGGISLRAER
+78 RAER

-127 SDRSAEIAQQYGAV
+127 SDRSAEIAQQYGALV
-141 VVGFE
+141 VRFE

-182 QIMSWTT
+182 QIRSWAA

-232 HEQIAG
+232 HEQIAA
-238 AICRRNPEAA
+238 AICRRNSEAA
-248 FHVTDMVIHHYG
+248 FHVTDMIIHHYG

-281 AVEEEPGQPFH
+281 AVEEEPDQPFH

-341 LNRWQEALNRI
+341 LNRWQEALDRI

-376 GDADQAEYS
+376 GDADRAECS

-492 ALQLLSGISSQP
+492 ALQLLSVISSQP

-544 ISSAQW
+544 ISSARW

-571 LKLSSQVGEGTNE
+571 LKLSSQLGVVTNE
-584 ESAVQTGRTVGL
+584 ESAVQIGRTVGL

-647 QQLAGEGLSV
+647 QQLAGE
-657 GESVR
+657 SVR

-668 EMEGKKEKGQMSD
+668 VMEGKKENGKAGDM
-681 IESFPGASDTLTGTS
+681 ESFPGASDTLTGTS

-712 FAQHADGQKHRC
+712 FAQHADGQRHRC

>member
-1 MPKATMIMRCL
+1 M
-12 CSSRLWSRSLICGRP
+12 
-27 ELELLYVTC
+27 
-36 GWQWR
+36 
-41 RFGRKWFVLH
+41 
-51 LRVYSMH
+51 
-58 NILHWNKGWERPK
+58 
-71 ASRGVRF
+71 
-78 SKRRKGGISLRAER
+78 RAER

-127 SDRSAEIAQQYGAV
+127 SDRSAEIAQQYGALV
-141 VVGFE
+141 VRFE

-182 QIMSWTT
+182 QIRSWTA

-232 HEQIAG
+232 HEQIAA
-238 AICRRNPEAA
+238 AICRSNSEAA

-281 AVEEEPGQPFH
+281 AVEEEPDQPFH

-341 LNRWQEALNRI
+341 LNRWQEALDRI

-376 GDADQAEYS
+376 GDADRAEYS

-544 ISSAQW
+544 ISSARW

-560 EVNGDDPLTLW
+560 KANGDDPLTLW
-571 LKLSSQVGEGTNE
+571 LKRSSQVGEGTNE

-603 MNSSMDVTVAG
+603 MDSSIDGTVAG
-614 AEYDGWQALGLLM
+614 TEYDGWQALGLMM

-657 GESVR
+657 EQSVR

-668 EMEGKKEKGQMSD
+668 EMEGKKENGKVSD
-681 IESFPGASDTLTGTS
+681 IDSFPGASDTLTGTS

-712 FAQHADGQKHRC
+712 FAQHTDGQRHRC